1 MYDAEPCR
9 RAARSRRRRHEF
21 WHVRAFLVLASVI
34 GGISIP
40 ARAAELAARGPA
52 GCPDAAEL
60 TFRVER
66 AIGMPIAHAAPLRF
80 SVFFEAA
87 PAGSHTARLAVERR
101 EPQARSER
109 VLGARACT
117 ELADAV
123 AVAIAL
129 ALGAE
134 EPLGSFAAKPA
145 PLSAEPVAR
154 VDRVA
159 SARPTPGMADAADA
173 TSSAEAMSSADA
185 TAAAD
190 APPAADPPAGDST
203 RSTLSPALA
212 VTLVGDAGSL
222 PGAGLGLG
230 IAAELRG
237 ARIALRAGGTLFFDR
252 HVALP
257 DASGPEP
264 GADMRLALGSLS
276 ACTIPFG
283 TSGSTAAASLCA
295 GWELG
300 RLEAVGTGVREPRRA
315 GALWSAPRLDVGLSV
330 RAGTTPVRLF
340 TQLTAAAPLNRDDFY
355 LRDWGTVHRP
365 PVVTGRLA
373 LGFDVTFK

>member
-1 MYDAEPCR
+1 MHDPEPCR
-9 RAARSRRRRHEF
+9 RAAPSRRRCRCGEF
-21 WHVRAFLVLASVI
+21 SPVHAALVLASVMT
-34 GGISIP
+34 GVAAP

-52 GCPDAAEL
+52 ECPDVAEL

-66 AIGMPIAHAAPLRF
+66 AIGMSIAHTAPLRF
-80 SVFFEAA
+80 SVLFEAA
-87 PAGSHTARLAVERR
+87 PPGSYTARLGVERR
-101 EPQARSER
+101 EPPARSER

-134 EPLGSFAAKPA
+134 EPLGSLATKPA
-145 PLSAEPVAR
+145 PPPAGEPGSFASEAAPLAVAR
-154 VDRVA
+154 ADRA
-159 SARPTPGMADAADA
+159 APARATPDIAD
-173 TSSAEAMSSADA
+173 TADA
-185 TAAAD
+185 TAA
-190 APPAADPPAGDST
+190 DSA
-203 RSTLSPALA
+203 SPTLAPALA

-222 PGAGLGLG
+222 PGTGLGVGLG
-230 IAAELRG
+230 AELRG
-237 ARIALRAGGTLFFDR
+237 ARVALRAGGTLFFDR

-264 GADMRLALGSLS
+264 GADMRLVLGSLS
-276 ACTIPFG
+276 ACATPFG
-283 TSGSTAAASLCA
+283 TSSANAAVTFCA

-300 RLEAVGTGVREPRRA
+300 RLEAVGTGIREPRRA
-315 GALWSAPRLDVGLSV
+315 GALWSAPRVDVGISI
-330 RAGTTPVRLF
+330 RAGATPVRLV
-340 TQLTAAAPLNRDDFY
+340 TQLTMAAPLNRDDFY

-373 LGFDVTFK
+373 LGFDVAFK